1 MMTGIPG
8 CGVVKVLPM
17 DFNVRF
23 ICTRNAR
30 EPLHE
35 TPLRRARGTHRGRRR
50 AMLANPSTAKQAGSL
65 DPNRVRTGL
74 TLTLSKCTSQSGVS
88 ERWLR
93 FHIPPLRVSRPGS
106 PQRMDLTQFHIQKI
120 LKIISR

>member
-50 AMLANPSTAKQAGSL
+50 AMLANPSTAKRAGSL

-74 TLTLSKCTSQSGVS
+74 RAALGARRPIETFESSRRDLRIVCAPQALRGQFLAVWAFTLDTYPC
-88 ERWLR
+88 
-93 FHIPPLRVSRPGS
+93 
-106 PQRMDLTQFHIQKI
+106 
-120 LKIISR
+120 